1 MSLGPLISWSL
12 ALWIT
17 TSVTSPCTPTLSP
30 FLGDRQQQRTSDPID
45 DKSGSPPQ
53 PATPPNPIVN
63 GIYQVGNGVSAPKL
77 IYSVAPS
84 FSKKARKQKIAGSC
98 TVFLVVDQSG
108 EPKHIH
114 IVKSVAEDLSA
125 KQHSAALNLDEE
137 VIKAVRQDRFEPA
150 TLEGKPVSVAM
161 TIEVNFQIF

>member
-1 MSLGPLISWSL
+1 MS
-12 ALWIT
+12 
-17 TSVTSPCTPTLSP
+17 
-30 FLGDRQQQRTSDPID
+30 PID
-45 DKSGSPPQ
+45 DKSGSSPQ
-53 PATPPNPIVN
+53 PTTPPNPIISGV
-63 GIYQVGNGVSAPKL
+63 YQVGNGVSAPKL

-84 FSKKARKQKIAGSC
+84 FSKKARKKKIAGSC

-114 IVKSVAEDLSA
+114 ILKSVAEDLSA
-125 KQHSAALNLDEE
+125 KQHSAALDLDEE